1 MASQASTRAPTTG
14 ATSRTRNKTLAP
26 AAYQKQLQTVIA
38 VHCITWVHTLDQMKL
53 SQVQQKLFD
62 SYHGNPV
69 QALLPAV
76 KECLSGNQGFDSLW
90 DRGEENS
97 SLTLKSSMTQKDDV
111 LYTSGTSFN
120 QLSLST
126 AHQSTQ
132 VLIDGRAIYSLATT
146 ALKNGKKALSVEL
159 SAYKDGKLPSGWNDE
174 DLDKFIL
181 DGMWTM
187 LTGAPVYD
195 PDNEGQENVDDVVA
209 AADDDAQDG
218 QTSERPES
226 WIFSGWCAYRL
237 FGPRAHAD
245 FQSPL
250 FEVGDWVKNKRGSDG
265 GGGRT
270 EQRKALAEQTNT
282 IRLNSVDRGVPV
294 GASKKDFVQIAQA
307 ESRADQRTHECNVLA
322 LTQVVES
329 KQKRVGALTKLLEIP
344 GMEGDQKSRILEK
357 VMELMEEIERDEKVL
372 QENAQNKRLKSNIV
386 ESFLLLGGGINT
398 TPPAAQALPVTPHNL
413 SLS

>member
-1 MASQASTRAPTTG
+1 
-14 ATSRTRNKTLAP
+14 
-26 AAYQKQLQTVIA
+26 
-38 VHCITWVHTLDQMKL
+38 MKL

-90 DRGEENS
+90 GRGEENS
-97 SLTLKSSMTQKDDV
+97 SLTLKSSMMQKDDV
-111 LYTSGTSFN
+111 LYTLGTSFN

-132 VLIDGRAIYSLATT
+132 VLIDCRPIYSLATT
-146 ALKNGKKALSVEL
+146 ALKNGKKVLSVEL
-159 SAYKDGKLPSGWNDE
+159 SAHKDGKLPSGWNDE

-218 QTSERPES
+218 QTTERPES

-265 GGGRT
+265 GGG
-270 EQRKALAEQTNT
+270 
-282 IRLNSVDRGVPV
+282 
-294 GASKKDFVQIAQA
+294 
-307 ESRADQRTHECNVLA
+307 
-322 LTQVVES
+322 
-329 KQKRVGALTKLLEIP
+329 
-344 GMEGDQKSRILEK
+344 
-357 VMELMEEIERDEKVL
+357 
-372 QENAQNKRLKSNIV
+372 
-386 ESFLLLGGGINT
+386 
-398 TPPAAQALPVTPHNL
+398 
-413 SLS
+413 